1 MCKVEVLSISYGD
14 KSPNKMPISLRA
26 YTRSRPAAKQS
37 SNFPWLSWNLKR
49 NWNQNSLSVF
59 IPRFQAC
66 NKLSAA
72 VTVYPLAPTL
82 QGKPLKHPWF
92 RNIFFLEICVLSPAE
107 ISVNLLLLMLTGG
120 RERAVFLLRFL
131 FWMPLDSFMD
141 GILPLGFSA
150 LDSRKCFAEW
160 FSLKCL
166 SHSTEIRVEILIR
179 CFKMSF
185 KKKIWVVP

>member
-1 MCKVEVLSISYGD
+1 MGTSPQIRCPFLCVLTQGAGQ
-14 KSPNKMPISLRA
+14 PQNKAVTS
-26 YTRSRPAAKQS
+26 
-37 SNFPWLSWNLKR
+37 PWLSWNLKR

>member
-1 MCKVEVLSISYGD
+1 MGTGPQIRCPFLCVLTQGTGQ
-14 KSPNKMPISLRA
+14 PQNKAVTS
-26 YTRSRPAAKQS
+26 
-37 SNFPWLSWNLKR
+37 PWLSWNLKR
-49 NWNQNSLSVF
+49 NWNQNSLSIF
-59 IPRFQAC
+59 IPKFQAY

-92 RNIFFLEICVLSPAE
+92 RNIFFLGICVLSPAE
-107 ISVNLLLLMLTGG
+107 ISVNLLILMLTAG

-131 FWMPLDSFMD
+131 FWTPLDSFMD

-185 KKKIWVVP
+185 KKKNLGGPWRNT